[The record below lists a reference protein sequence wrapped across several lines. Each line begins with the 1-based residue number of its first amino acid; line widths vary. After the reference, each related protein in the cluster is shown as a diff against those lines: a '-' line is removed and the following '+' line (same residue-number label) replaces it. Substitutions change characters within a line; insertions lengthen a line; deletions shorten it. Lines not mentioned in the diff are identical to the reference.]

1 MDFTYS
7 AYKGLIHSLLQN
19 GYRISTYKDW
29 QTTSKCAILRH
40 DIDNDIEKA
49 LVLAEVEK
57 NMKEAGVRSTF
68 FVLVTSDFYNI
79 FSHKNAKLLRKI
91 GECGHDIGLHF
102 DETRYTDIK
111 TPSDA
116 KIHILDEVKLL
127 SKVLEK
133 PVEVVS
139 MHRPS
144 QMMLDADLQIE
155 GIINSYGRIYFKEFK
170 YVSDSRRRWREPIED
185 IVAAGNFE
193 RLHILTHAFWYNDV
207 EKNIHDSVYEFVNNG
222 NRQRYIG
229 MQSNISNLHLIMPEN
244 EVK

>member
-1 MDFTYS
+1 
-7 AYKGLIHSLLQN
+7 
-19 GYRISTYKDW
+19 
-29 QTTSKCAILRH
+29 
-40 DIDNDIEKA
+40 
-49 LVLAEVEK
+49 
-57 NMKEAGVRSTF
+57 MKSTF

-79 FSHKNAKLLRKI
+79 FSYKNTMLLQKI
-91 GECGHDIGLHF
+91 RECGHDIGLHF

-116 KIHILDEVKLL
+116 KCYILDEIRLL
-127 SKVLEK
+127 SKVLEE

-144 QMMLDADLQIE
+144 QMMLEADLQIE
-155 GIINSYGRIYFKEFK
+155 GIINSYGRTYFKEFK
-170 YVSDSRRRWREPIED
+170 YVSDSRRSWREPVEA

-207 EKNIHDSVYEFVNNG
+207 EKNIHDSVYQFVNDG

-229 MQSNISNLHLIMPEN
+229 MQSNISKLHLIMQEN